1 MRNFLVICLLSVAAS
16 GCDKGDE
23 FAKVEPVQA
32 PEATAPAEPVAPDP
46 GDSLPSGHPPVNAN
60 AAAAAGTA
68 PAVGFSSPDEF
79 GKVGPLRWSAPDSW
93 QAAKPA
99 SSMRLAEYVVTGE
112 SGEPAVLTVFY
123 FGPAGGGGVDANI
136 TRWTGQFGADG
147 ASAKRGETVVNGMK
161 VHTVDVAGT
170 YNAGMAGG
178 NQPAKQDQRMLGA
191 IVESSAGLFFFKLVG
206 PNSLITANEDE
217 WNAFVQSFAPAA

>member
-1 MRNFLVICLLSVAAS
+1 MRNFLVICLLSVSVA

-32 PEATAPAEPVAPDP
+32 PAATAPAEPVAPTAG
-46 GDSLPSGHPPVNAN
+46 GDLPTGHPPVAPGAGAPGG
-60 AAAAAGTA
+60 AA
-68 PAVGFSSPDEF
+68 PSVGFSSPEEF
-79 GKVGPLRWSAPDSW
+79 GKVGPLRWTAPPSW

-147 ASAKRGETVVNGMK
+147 AGAKRGETVVNGMK

-206 PNSLITANEDE
+206 PKDLVTANEDE
-217 WNAFVQSFAPAA
+217 WNAFVQSFAPAD